1 MVKCS
6 VLLYILKKSPIYPIV
21 DEESN
26 KNTLILYHIYLK
38 KKRSRHIKI
47 HICFL
52 ICVTILPLI
61 IMELLHHQLQFHLY
75 PFNNAVIH
83 SFSILVCISFHRC
96 SFGFVGDKSK
106 LCQSRCSF
114 CMT

>member
-38 KKRSRHIKI
+38 KKEADTKK
-47 HICFL
+47 
-52 ICVTILPLI
+52 
-61 IMELLHHQLQFHLY
+61 Y
-75 PFNNAVIH
+75 
-83 SFSILVCISFHRC
+83 ISA
-96 SFGFVGDKSK
+96 S
-106 LCQSRCSF
+106 
-114 CMT
+114 

>member
-38 KKRSRHIKI
+38 KKKKQTHKNTYLLLNLSNNFVIDYNGTSSSPATI
-47 HICFL
+47 SSVPVSGTVSVISATAFL
-52 ICVTILPLI
+52 
-61 IMELLHHQLQFHLY
+61 
-75 PFNNAVIH
+75 VIT
-83 SFSILVCISFHRC
+83 C
-96 SFGFVGDKSK
+96 
-106 LCQSRCSF
+106 
-114 CMT
+114 

>member
-38 KKRSRHIKI
+38 KKRSRHIKYVSAPKI
-47 HICFL
+47 NF
-52 ICVTILPLI
+52 
-61 IMELLHHQLQFHLY
+61 
-75 PFNNAVIH
+75 
-83 SFSILVCISFHRC
+83 
-96 SFGFVGDKSK
+96 
-106 LCQSRCSF
+106 
-114 CMT
+114 